1 MSRASGWT
9 RRGCSAERPRWRTN
23 AGDVNGLE
31 TFGEIVAGARCWGL
45 ELDPRYRVLA
55 VTVEPDPL
63 RTPGTAGE
71 HQLLCFPVSV
81 LLVAVTRPVVQ
92 DGASRTAL
100 VTFELD
106 QLTAVSERFGGA
118 TIDTTPFGRPE
129 PRPGT
134 WGPRYSLEGR
144 TSAADGTRG
153 TIELDLATEDG
164 ARLRLFTRFDDAELR
179 DGARTL
185 VMSTSE
191 TRGAVPTVRDVAA
204 PASSSEARR
213 EADGDGDGGADSDP
227 LRF

>member
-1 MSRASGWT
+1 MPGLDAI
-9 RRGCSAERPRWRTN
+9 AEVVT
-23 AGDVNGLE
+23 
-31 TFGEIVAGARCWGL
+31 GARCWGI

-81 LLVAVTRPVVQ
+81 LLAAVTRRITQ
-92 DGASRTAL
+92 DGEARTAL
-100 VTFELD
+100 VTFELE

-118 TIDTTPFGRPE
+118 VIDGSPFGRPE
-129 PRPGT
+129 PRPGS

-144 TSAADGTRG
+144 TSAADGTG
-153 TIELDLATEDG
+153 ATLTLDLSTEDE
-164 ARLRLFTRFDDAELR
+164 ARLRLFARFDDVELR

-185 VMSTSE
+185 VHGTTE
-191 TRGAVPTVRDVAA
+191 RELDITRLGSGGPSSGGGPEGREGPPGTQTA
-204 PASSSEARR
+204 PDAPP
-213 EADGDGDGGADSDP
+213 DP